1 MGPPSLDLSLEEVIK
16 ASKGGSG
23 KGRGRRDAEKAKEE
37 EAVSLDMSL
46 EELIEKD
53 YLPAKGKGKAK
64 EENGWEKKSDKS
76 RPGEV
81 AVL

>member
-1 MGPPSLDLSLEEVIK
+1 MMGFPLVSLQTKE
-16 ASKGGSG
+16 AGGSLN
-23 KGRGRRDAEKAKEE
+23 KTMPNRLVFSFFKSKAGRNRLSFGR
-37 EAVSLDMSL
+37 SQ
-46 EELIEKD
+46 
-53 YLPAKGKGKAK
+53 GKGKAK